1 MNFINDYI
9 NPYENGNTTR
19 SIDAMIQLVFTHP
32 GEFVKID
39 NLEDK
44 DGKRPDITTY
54 EAKNILS
61 RMKQRLENEHSR
73 IPYEVKYDGPNIYIK
88 IENK

>member
-1 MNFINDYI
+1 MEYINDY
-9 NPYENGNTTR
+9 NSPYENGNTTR
-19 SIDAMIQLVFTHP
+19 SVDAMIQLVFTHP

-44 DGKRPDITTY
+44 DGKRSTITTF
-54 EAKNILS
+54 EARNILS

-73 IPYEVKYDGPNIYIK
+73 IPYEVKYVGPNIYVK
-88 IENK
+88 IEK